1 MKEIEQIKM
10 RKDIEVLK
18 DKYNIRIL
26 SLAKKMGLRE
36 VNLRNFMDGRKLIDR
51 NHEIVKQGLLDVMQ
65 EIKEAKEYK
74 GFDQGENNV

>member
-1 MKEIEQIKM
+1 MKQIKM

>member
-10 RKDIEVLK
+10 RKDIEVIK

-26 SLAKKMGLRE
+26 SLAKRMGLNE
-36 VNLRNFMDGRKLIDR
+36 CILRAFLGGRKLVDK

-74 GFDQGENNV
+74 GFDE

>member
-18 DKYNIRIL
+18 HKYNIRIFN
-26 SLAKKMGLRE
+26 LAKRMGLNE
-36 VNLRNFMDGRKLIDR
+36 IILRSFLGGRKLIDK

-74 GFDQGENNV
+74 GFDQ

>member
-1 MKEIEQIKM
+1 MVGHIMKEIKQIKM

-18 DKYNIRIL
+18 DKYKIPIL
-26 SLAKKMGLRE
+26 SLAKRMGLRE

-65 EIKEAKEYK
+65 EIREAKEYK
-74 GFDQGENNV
+74 GFDE